1 MNRAQPVAVV
11 QHVAF
16 EGPARIADELE
27 QLGYR
32 LQSVRL
38 YAGDALPQADRI
50 VGLVSMGGPMSV
62 NDTDPA
68 WIADEQ
74 RLIAALAIAGKPV
87 LGACLGAQQIGK
99 AFGATVAA
107 GPEPE
112 IGYWPVDV
120 APGFAVELGV
130 PQRMQSFH
138 WHGEMVTWSNEAIAA
153 LPANLRLRNALVST
167 PGCPNQLFLLGTRV
181 AALQF
186 HPEVG
191 MDEVRAMYEGCAD
204 EYRGLTGRRFVR
216 ATDSVPEPEANA
228 ALLRAIVTRL
238 FG

>member
-1 MNRAQPVAVV
+1 MNRPQAVAIV

-27 QLGYR
+27 HLGYR

-50 VGLVSMGGPMSV
+50 AGLVSMGGPMSV
-62 NDTDPA
+62 NDTTPV
-68 WIADEQ
+68 WIAAEQ
-74 RLIAALAIAGKPV
+74 ELIALLATAGKPV

-120 APGFAVELGV
+120 EPAFAAELGV

-138 WHGEMVTWSNEAIAA
+138 WHGEMVSWSNEAIAA
-153 LPANLRLRNALVST
+153 LPTALPLRNALVST
-167 PGCPNQLFLLGTRV
+167 PGCPNQLFLLGARV

-191 MDEVRAMYEGCAD
+191 MDEVRAMYDGCAD
-204 EYRGLTGRRFVR
+204 EYRRLADRRFVR
-216 ATDSVPEPEANA
+216 ATETVPEPEANA
-228 ALLRAIVTRL
+228 ALLRAIVTKL